1 MCLKFSLDLVHKLLK
16 SDTLQTRGESFT
28 SKLQYQ
34 QSATENVFMTFQ
46 LDCPK
51 LLKLTGLPGR
61 LIVSLFEHSSV
72 VEHVKSPAGQTSPD
86 IHAVAKEIAPING
99 VDLLKIH
106 NILLEKWLC
115 TPGQTN
121 GKDLQYQDSVTD
133 LTEDPDLMRVVYLL
147 QMHPMDMRHVC
158 SVPS

>member
-1 MCLKFSLDLVHKLLK
+1 M
-16 SDTLQTRGESFT
+16 
-28 SKLQYQ
+28 
-34 QSATENVFMTFQ
+34 
-46 LDCPK
+46 
-51 LLKLTGLPGR
+51 
-61 LIVSLFEHSSV
+61 
-72 VEHVKSPAGQTSPD
+72 
-86 IHAVAKEIAPING
+86 HAVAKEIVPING
-99 VDLLKIH
+99 ADHLNIS

-147 QMHPMDMRHVC
+147 QMHSMDMRYVC